1 MGIDIKFPI
10 GLMFSILGALLTFYG
25 LITNSDSVLYG
36 RSLGINVNLWS
47 GIGML
52 AFGVIMLVLFY
63 RSRAKQKGQ

>member
-10 GLMFSILGALLTFYG
+10 GLMFSILGLLLTFYG
-25 LITNSDSVLYG
+25 IFTSADTVLYS

-52 AFGVIMLVLFY
+52 IFGMIMLLLSFFTT
-63 RSRAKQKGQ
+63 KQKKQ